1 MKHNLSLVVGKIV
14 SGLNKEVFRIKIFTQ
29 EDILVIVVRR
39 RVINHKKQTWKIKID
54 AKII

>member
-14 SGLNKEVFRIKIFTQ
+14 SGLNKEVFRIKIFMQ